1 MVCLDCECRVLFGKL
16 CKGKPELV
24 EVLLGLRFNGKTDHR
39 IRELHGLECD
49 RMAID
54 TDRISCTEIL
64 ESYSRTDIS
73 GLHEFDRILLVG
85 VHLIKTCNT
94 LFLVGPCIKYIRTCI
109 QAS

>member
-24 EVLLGLRFNGKTDHR
+24 EILLSLRLNGKSDDR

-49 RMAID
+49 RMVLD
-54 TDRISCTEIL
+54 TDCISCTEIL
-64 ESYSRTDIS
+64 ESYCRADVSS
-73 GLHEFDRILLVG
+73 LHEFDRILLVG
-85 VHLIKTCNT
+85 VHLVETSHT

-109 QAS
+109 QTA